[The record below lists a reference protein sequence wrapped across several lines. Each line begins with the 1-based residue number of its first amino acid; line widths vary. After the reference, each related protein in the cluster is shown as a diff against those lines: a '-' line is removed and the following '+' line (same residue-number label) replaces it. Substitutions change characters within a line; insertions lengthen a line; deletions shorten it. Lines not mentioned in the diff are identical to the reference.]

1 MEEMTNVAKNR
12 VFFFFVAST
21 SQKKKQF
28 SDFSFISL
36 SSRLGTDA
44 TKQLC
49 ACKLQVHQVFI
60 GPIRSQGKLKPNLP
74 FHQIQN
80 LDFYL

>member
-1 MEEMTNVAKNR
+1 MWQKIGFSSSSWHQRLRKNQ
-12 VFFFFVAST
+12 V
-21 SQKKKQF
+21 

-60 GPIRSQGKLKPNLP
+60 GPIRSQGKLQPNLP